1 MRKDREIGRLDMI
14 SARIRPDETLFLEE
28 MSEAFK
34 ISKGEVI
41 RAALMIARRLL
52 QDEETG
58 KINKEIWDRF
68 NDTPPP
74 YDFLEA
80 GSVETTS
87 QTTSHAQ

>member
-1 MRKDREIGRLDMI
+1 MKTDKEIGKLDMI

-41 RAALMIARRLL
+41 RAALMITRKLL

-58 KINKEIWDRF
+58 KINKEILNRF
-68 NDTPPP
+68 KDTSPLMI
-74 YDFLEA
+74 F
-80 GSVETTS
+80 
-87 QTTSHAQ
+87 

>member
-68 NDTPPP
+68 NDTPP

-80 GSVETTS
+80 GSVETTPQS
-87 QTTSHAQ
+87 TSHAQ

>member
-1 MRKDREIGRLDMI
+1 MKTDKEIGKLDMI

-41 RAALMIARRLL
+41 RAALMITRKLL

-58 KINKEIWDRF
+58 KINKEILNRF
-68 NDTPPP
+68 KDTPP
-74 YDFLEA
+74 L
-80 GSVETTS
+80 
-87 QTTSHAQ
+87 

>member
-1 MRKDREIGRLDMI
+1 MKTDREIGKLDMI

-34 ISKGEVI
+34 ISKSEAI
-41 RAALMIARRLL
+41 RAALMITRKLL

-68 NDTPPP
+68 NDTPPLMI
-74 YDFLEA
+74 F
-80 GSVETTS
+80 
-87 QTTSHAQ
+87 

>member
-14 SARIRPDETLFLEE
+14 SARIRPDETLFLKE
-28 MSEAFK
+28 MSETFK

-52 QDEETG
+52 QDEGTG

-68 NDTPPP
+68 NDTPPLMI
-74 YDFLEA
+74 F
-80 GSVETTS
+80 
-87 QTTSHAQ
+87 